1 MSFLQD
7 CSDLTAR
14 THIYYCKKVKRP
26 QLFYKVDLGL
36 WHSGCVHRAETISD
50 FQAKVSPLNTW
61 GRIDRQLWVPTLE
74 VTAWHWNANLYFQMA
89 PVSHWSALPKAGEG
103 NDGTAHR
110 VSKSFLCHSANP
122 HFDQEKRKSRGF
134 FNLYQYIQSLWFGI
148 LTFSHLPSPVWT
160 FVGHIMES
168 PCARDVLLRDVNNS
182 H

>member
-1 MSFLQD
+1 MDLLARKHHRGWRYKWCLLFPVLAMSFLQD

-50 FQAKVSPLNTW
+50 FQAKVSPLNSW
-61 GRIDRQLWVPTLE
+61 GRIDRQLWVLTLE

-134 FNLYQYIQSLWFGI
+134 F
-148 LTFSHLPSPVWT
+148 
-160 FVGHIMES
+160 
-168 PCARDVLLRDVNNS
+168 
-182 H
+182 